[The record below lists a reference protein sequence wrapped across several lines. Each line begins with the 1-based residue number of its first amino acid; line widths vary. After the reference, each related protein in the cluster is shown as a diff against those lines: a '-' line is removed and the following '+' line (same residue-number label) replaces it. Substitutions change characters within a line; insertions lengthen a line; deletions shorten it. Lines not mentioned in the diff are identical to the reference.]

1 MEVIMKSWRIVLISL
16 IAVLLASTIS
26 VSAAEIEE
34 SGATQPWRIT
44 KIDGYGHW
52 DVGTHVSMVRHPK
65 TGKLYI
71 SYYDSVNTALKMAH
85 EVTPGTGNCR
95 DENWECETVQ
105 SGDSV
110 GKYSS
115 IDVVYIES
123 SNPILNHTKI
133 GISFYD
139 ATKQRLRYATCNSGG
154 LYTCEW
160 QVYNVDDSSREQVY
174 VGQYSSLKFDSENV
188 PHIAYHSYGI
198 APFFSSANFASYV
211 GEGTGNCIDGGSFD
225 CETIDSSSSTLGHGS
240 HTSLDFNLYSGEPIV
255 AFYNAEDDALEMAY
269 PTLYPG
275 SECSNTDWTCRII
288 DDDGNVG
295 KYVSL
300 HAPKSGYDTY
310 RLAYYDVTNAEVK
323 YAVYVGTGGNCTNPA
338 FDCYAVDTVGAY
350 TDTMNPISLAIDT
363 SQEDDYPV
371 IAYSQFATEGWTH
384 LKIARPASSYGEL
397 FGNCGD
403 VPPGELFLYWQCS
416 IVDVGGP
423 HVHEGYYV
431 ALDVNSAGLAAIAYS
446 ELYVDYSENSLMLA
460 RQQFQMYLPLIQR

>member
-1 MEVIMKSWRIVLISL
+1 MKSWRIVLITL
-16 IAVLLASTIS
+16 IAVLLVSTIS

-34 SGATQPWRIT
+34 AGATQPWRTT

-115 IDVVYIES
+115 IDVVYIEY

-139 ATKQRLRYATCNSGG
+139 ATKQRLRYATCNSGL

-160 QVYNVDDSSREQVY
+160 QVYNVDDSSNEQVY

>member
-1 MEVIMKSWRIVLISL
+1 MEVIMKSWRIVLITL
-16 IAVLLASTIS
+16 IAVLLVSTIS

-34 SGATQPWRIT
+34 AGATQPWRTT

-115 IDVVYIES
+115 IDVVYIEY

-139 ATKQRLRYATCNSGG
+139 ATKQRLRYATCNSGL

-160 QVYNVDDSSREQVY
+160 QVYNVDDSSNEQVY

>member
-16 IAVLLASTIS
+16 IAVLLVSTIS

-154 LYTCEW
+154 IYTCEW
-160 QVYNVDDSSREQVY
+160 QVYNVDDSSNEQVY

-188 PHIAYHSYGI
+188 PHIAYHRYNFPLLVSGVK
-198 APFFSSANFASYV
+198 FASYV

-225 CETIDSSSSTLGHGS
+225 CETIDSASGTLGHGS

-416 IVDVGGP
+416 IVDVGGQ
-423 HVHEGYYV
+423 HMHEGYYV

-460 RQQFQMYLPLIQR
+460 RQQFEMYLPLIQR

>member
-1 MEVIMKSWRIVLISL
+1 MEVIMKSWRIVLFSL
-16 IAVLLASTIS
+16 IAVLLVSTIS

-34 SGATQPWRIT
+34 AGATQPWRTT

-115 IDVVYIES
+115 IDVVYIEY

-139 ATKQRLRYATCNSGG
+139 ATKQRLRYATCNSGL

-160 QVYNVDDSSREQVY
+160 QVYNVDDSSNEQVY